1 MNGTCP
7 TRTTAG
13 DHQSAY
19 LRIISGRSECP
30 CNGVLRWALAPLAVL
45 YRAGL
50 VISNLRYHLPRGVLR
65 AARPVVSVGNLTVGG
80 TGKTPMVALIA
91 RLCKELGSEPVI
103 VSRGYHAQPGQAN
116 DESMEMERLAPGVP
130 VIQNPD
136 RWKAISDFTWHNPC
150 GMAILDDGFQHRR
163 LARDLDIVLVDA
175 TAPFGYGHVLPMGL
189 LREPLS
195 ALWRADMVVIT
206 RTELVETAAVEE
218 IRRRLVNH
226 LRPGTPILVARNRPS
241 TLLAVDGSRSDAAAL
256 KGAAVAAA
264 CGIGNPDAFAATL
277 RAAGADV
284 KSFSAFPDH
293 YAYTAED
300 LANLLKIAE
309 ASGLKMLVTTGKDF
323 VKWLPLLVS
332 RQGPAGVEAV
342 ALEVVFE
349 IVEGE
354 DVLRQRLARLHV

>member
-7 TRTTAG
+7 TRTAAG
-13 DHQSAY
+13 DRQSAY
-19 LRIISGRSECP
+19 LRIISGRSACP
-30 CNGVLRWALAPLAVL
+30 CNCILRWVLAPLAVL

-50 VISNLRYHLPRGVLR
+50 AVANLRYRLPGGVQR

-91 RLCKELGSEPVI
+91 RLAKDLGIEPVI
-103 VSRGYHAQPGQAN
+103 ISRGYRGRAGRAN
-116 DESMEMERLAPGVP
+116 DETMEMERLCPGVP

-136 RWKAISDFTWHNPC
+136 RWKAINDFTWHNPC
-150 GMAILDDGFQHRR
+150 GVAILDDGFQHRR
-163 LARDLDIVLVDA
+163 LARDLDIVLIDA
-175 TAPFGYGHVLPMGL
+175 TAPFGYGHVLPLGL

-195 ALWRADMVVIT
+195 ALRRADMVVIT
-206 RTELVETAAVEE
+206 RTELVEPATVED
-218 IRRRLVNH
+218 IRRRLQTR
-226 LRPGTPILVARNRPS
+226 LRPGTPILVAKNRPS
-241 TLLAVDGSRSDAAAL
+241 GLLAADGSRRDVAAL

-293 YAYTAED
+293 YAYAAED
-300 LANLLKIAE
+300 LAGLLELA
-309 ASGLKMLVTTGKDF
+309 ASAGAKMLVTTGKDF
-323 VKWLPLLVS
+323 VKWRPLLGSQTIEV
-332 RQGPAGVEAV
+332 A
-342 ALEVVFE
+342 ALEVTTE

-354 DVLRQRLARLHV
+354 AVLRDRLASLHV